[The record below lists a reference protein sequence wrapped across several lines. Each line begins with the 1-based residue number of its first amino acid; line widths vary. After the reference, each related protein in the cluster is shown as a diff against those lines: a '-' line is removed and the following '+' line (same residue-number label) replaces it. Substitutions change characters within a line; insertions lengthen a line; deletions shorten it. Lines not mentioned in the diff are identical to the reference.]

1 MAKQL
6 NSQEISRRAL
16 NRSAGL
22 AVMDVMSPIS
32 VGNKEII
39 GKKLTERIRQRLMEH
54 AANIVK
60 SAKGNFTTKGI
71 RTGALRN
78 AIKPKGVI
86 KDGRIW
92 VGVGIDTAA
101 KAVYKGEVVRPHKY
115 AHLVELG
122 FTDRAGNDVQGIG
135 FLTKAVKANGGNE
148 AIVKI
153 IKKSADDT
161 LRNEGVS
168 K

>member
-1 MAKQL
+1 M
-6 NSQEISRRAL
+6 NSQDISRRAL
-16 NRSAGL
+16 NKSAGL
-22 AVMDVMSPIS
+22 SVMDVMSS
-32 VGNKEII
+32 VSLGAE
-39 GKKLTERIRQRLMEH
+39 GVFGVKLTERIKQRLMEH
-54 AANIVK
+54 ASKIAK

-78 AIKPKGVI
+78 AIKPKGVV
-86 KDGRIW
+86 KEGRIW

-101 KAVYKGEVVRPHKY
+101 KAVYNGKVVKPYKY
-115 AHLVELG
+115 AHFVEFG

-135 FLTKAVKANGGNE
+135 FLTKAVAANGGNE

-153 IKKSADDT
+153 IKESADDT
-161 LRNEGVS
+161 LKNEGVS

>member
-1 MAKQL
+1 
-6 NSQEISRRAL
+6 
-16 NRSAGL
+16 
-22 AVMDVMSPIS
+22 MDVMSSIS

-39 GKKLTERIRQRLMEH
+39 GKKLTERIKQRLMEH
-54 AANIVK
+54 AEKIAR
-60 SAKGNFTTKGI
+60 SAKGNFTSKGI
-71 RTGALRN
+71 RTGALRS

-86 KDGRIW
+86 DDGRIW
-92 VGVGIDTAA
+92 VGVGIDTKAR
-101 KAVYKGEVVRPHKY
+101 AVYKGKVVKPYKY
-115 AHLVELG
+115 AHFVEFG

-153 IKKSADDT
+153 IKESADDT
-161 LRNEGVS
+161 LKNEGVS

>member
-16 NRSAGL
+16 NKSAGL
-22 AVMDVMSPIS
+22 AVMDVMSSIS
-32 VGNKEII
+32 VGDKEII

-54 AANIVK
+54 AAKIAK

-78 AIKPKGVI
+78 AIKPKSVI
-86 KDGRIW
+86 KEGRIW
-92 VGVGIDTAA
+92 VGVGIDTKAR
-101 KAVYKGEVVRPHKY
+101 AVYNGKVVKPYKY
-115 AHLVELG
+115 SHLVEFG

-153 IKKSADDT
+153 IKESADDT
-161 LRNEGVS
+161 LKNEGVS